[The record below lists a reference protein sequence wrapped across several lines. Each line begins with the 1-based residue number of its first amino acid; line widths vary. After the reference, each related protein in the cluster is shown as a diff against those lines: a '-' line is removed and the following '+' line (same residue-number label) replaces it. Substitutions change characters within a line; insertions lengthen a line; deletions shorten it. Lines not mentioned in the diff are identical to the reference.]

1 MDEDGEELPT
11 IAELAEE
18 TTAEDAAAEG
28 EDGEDAET
36 VAPVDEPFTGLVK
49 LTAKYF
55 DKDIAADSYFSL
67 RIPGFLSP
75 RSTAETKSF
84 KFTSYNAD
92 GDVLDTTV

>member
-1 MDEDGEELPT
+1 MPT
-11 IAELAEE
+11 VTELAEE
-18 TTAEDAAAEG
+18 TAAEDAAV

-36 VAPVDEPFTGLVK
+36 VTPVDEPFTGLVK

-84 KFTSYNAD
+84 
-92 GDVLDTTV
+92 